1 MRLPRRLCHGDRVT
15 LIEHLDELRM
25 RLVLSL
31 LSLAVAFAVIYPFH
45 DHLIRALNRPLPEGT
60 ELITIAPAEAFMTSL
75 TVSIY
80 AAFAVALP
88 VLLWQI
94 WSYLAPAF
102 QETNQ
107 RAVARVVFVATLLFA
122 GGVAFGY
129 FVGLDSAMPF
139 LLGYDDDLYDIKLR
153 ARDYYRFATMV
164 LFGLGALFLV
174 PILVLGL
181 VRLRII
187 SAATFRR
194 QWRIGIVLCT
204 VVAVIL
210 PGVDPVTTLLMM
222 APILALYFGSIWAAV
237 YFERRWSRNWSTHG
251 EPLAGTGES

>member
-1 MRLPRRLCHGDRVT
+1 MRLPRRLGHGDRVT
-15 LIEHLDELRM
+15 LVEHLDELRL
-25 RLVLSL
+25 RLVISL
-31 LSLAVAFAVIYPFH
+31 LTLAVAFGVIYPFH
-45 DHLIRALNRPLPEGT
+45 EHLIRLLNRPLPDGIQP
-60 ELITIAPAEAFMTSL
+60 ITIAPAEAFTTSL
-75 TVSIY
+75 SVSIY

-88 VLLWQI
+88 MLLWQM

-107 RAVARVVFVATLLFA
+107 TAVARVVFVATLLFA
-122 GGVAFGY
+122 GGLAFGY
-129 FVGLDSAMPF
+129 FVALPKAMPF
-139 LLGYDDDLYDIKLR
+139 LLGFDAELYNIEVR

-181 VRLRII
+181 VRLRVV
-187 SAATFRR
+187 SAAAFRR
-194 QWRIGIVLCT
+194 QWRIGVVLCT

-210 PGVDPVTTLLMM
+210 PGVDPVTTLIMM
-222 APILALYFGSIWAAV
+222 APIFTLYFGSIWAAV
-237 YFERRWSRNWSTHG
+237 FFEKRWARNWSKRA

>member
-1 MRLPRRLCHGDRVT
+1 
-15 LIEHLDELRM
+15 
-25 RLVLSL
+25 
-31 LSLAVAFAVIYPFH
+31 
-45 DHLIRALNRPLPEGT
+45 
-60 ELITIAPAEAFMTSL
+60 MTSL
-75 TVSIY
+75 SVSIY

-88 VLLWQI
+88 VLLWQM

-107 RAVARVVFVATLLFA
+107 KAVARVVIVATILFA

-129 FVGLDSAMPF
+129 FVALPRAMPF
-139 LLGYDDDLYDIKLR
+139 LLGFDAELYDIEIR

-164 LFGLGALFLV
+164 LFGLGTLFLV

-181 VRLRII
+181 VRLRIV

-194 QWRIGIVLCT
+194 QWRIGVVLCT

-210 PGVDPVTTLLMM
+210 PGVDPITTLIMM
-222 APILALYFGSIWAAV
+222 APIFALYFGSIWAAV
-237 YFERRWSRNWSTHG
+237 YFERRWSKNWSTHANRSPG
-251 EPLAGTGES
+251 RASPNREVTRHGNHRTLGHRGHRRGDRAPLRRQAAARHGALARPELARSSRTRSSRRPTSSATA

>member
-1 MRLPRRLCHGDRVT
+1 MRLPRRLGHGDRVT
-15 LIEHLDELRM
+15 LVEHLDELRM

-31 LSLAVAFAVIYPFH
+31 VSLAVAFAVIYPFH
-45 DHLIRALNRPLPEGT
+45 EKLIRALNRPLPDGKQP
-60 ELITIAPAEAFMTSL
+60 ITIAPAEAFMTSL
-75 TVSIY
+75 SVSIY

-88 VLLWQI
+88 ILLWHM

-107 RAVARVVFVATLLFA
+107 KAVVRVVAVATFLFA

-129 FVGLDSAMPF
+129 FVALPRAMPF
-139 LLGYDDDLYDIKLR
+139 LLGFDSELYDIEIR

-164 LFGLGALFLV
+164 LFGLGTLFLV

-181 VRLRII
+181 VRLRIV

-194 QWRIGIVLCT
+194 QWRLGVVLCT

-210 PGVDPVTTLLMM
+210 PGVDPITTLLMM
-222 APILALYFGSIWAAV
+222 APIFALYFGSIWAAV
-237 YFERRWSRNWSTHG
+237 YFERRWSKEWSRSG

>member
-1 MRLPRRLCHGDRVT
+1 MRLPRRLGHGDRVT
-15 LIEHLDELRM
+15 LVEHLDELRL
-25 RLVLSL
+25 RLVISL
-31 LSLAVAFAVIYPFH
+31 LTLAVAFAVIYPFH
-45 DHLIRALNRPLPEGT
+45 EELIRALNRPLPDGKQP
-60 ELITIAPAEAFMTSL
+60 ITIAPAEAFLTSL

-88 VLLWQI
+88 MLLWQM

-102 QETNQ
+102 QETSQ
-107 RAVARVVFVATLLFA
+107 KAVARVVLVATVLFA
-122 GGVAFGY
+122 GGLAFGY
-129 FVGLDSAMPF
+129 FVALPRAMPF
-139 LLGYDDDLYDIKLR
+139 LLGFDSELYNIQIR

-181 VRLRII
+181 VRLRIV

-194 QWRIGIVLCT
+194 QWRLGVVLCT

-210 PGVDPVTTLLMM
+210 PGVDPVTTLMMM

-237 YFERRWSRNWSTHG
+237 FFERRWSRNWSRHG
-251 EPLAGTGES
+251 EPLAGTGDS